1 MRLGTLGTIM
11 NVVTADPN
19 ASSGSGK
26 TVMRLVVG
34 GSMVLITLA
43 TLTTVTGC
51 SQHRT
56 QNAATIASPQTA
68 PMVFDHNANNNFDN
82 QASRNQGA
90 WGGVYMSKAELA
102 TPTTNIVDI
111 DAIPKMRHDA
121 SMQPWLAKFEGSTQG
136 KTGFFTTNGKKLY
149 DDSCAG
155 CHMPTGDGAQGAG
168 YYPPLANNSKMESK
182 YYIISVI
189 INGLRGMPS
198 FHSMMSDAQIA
209 AVTQYVHS
217 DLNPFTDTITPANVA
232 QLRHEFPPGS
242 DPSE

>member
-1 MRLGTLGTIM
+1 MRLGTLGIIMDMVTI
-11 NVVTADPN
+11 NPIK
-19 ASSGSGK
+19 SSSSLSSSK
-26 TVMRLVVG
+26 AMMTVMVG
-34 GSMVLITLA
+34 GSIV
-43 TLTTVTGC
+43 LTTLSGC
-51 SQHRT
+51 SQYKAK
-56 QNAATIASPQTA
+56 NAATIASQQIA
-68 PMVFDHNANNNFDN
+68 PMVFDN

-102 TPTTNIVDI
+102 EPASNIVDVRS
-111 DAIPKMRHDA
+111 IPKMSDDA
-121 SMQPWLAKFEGSTQG
+121 SMKPWLAKFEGSTQG

-155 CHMPTGDGAQGAG
+155 CHMPKGDGADGAG
-168 YYPPLANNSKMESK
+168 YYPPLANNSKMQSK

-198 FHSMMSDAQIA
+198 FHSMMNDAQIA

-217 DLNPFTDTITPANVA
+217 DLNSFTDTVTTENVA
-232 QLRHEFPPGS
+232 QLRHDFPPGS

>member
-1 MRLGTLGTIM
+1 M
-11 NVVTADPN
+11 NVVTAN
-19 ASSGSGK
+19 SIKSSSSLSSAKATMKLIVSGSI
-26 TVMRLVVG
+26 V
-34 GSMVLITLA
+34 
-43 TLTTVTGC
+43 LTTLSGC
-51 SQHRT
+51 SQNRT
-56 QNAATIASPQTA
+56 KNAATIANSQTA
-68 PMVFDHNANNNFDN
+68 AMVLDNGFDN

-102 TPTTNIVDI
+102 EPTTNIVGVNS
-111 DAIPKMRHDA
+111 IPKMSNDTN
-121 SMQPWLAKFEGSTQG
+121 MQQWLTKFEGSIQG

-155 CHMPTGDGAQGAG
+155 CHMQKGEGAQGAG
-168 YYPPLANNSKMESK
+168 YYPPLANNSKMQSK
-182 YYIISVI
+182 YYIISVL

-198 FHSMMSDAQIA
+198 FHRMMNDEQIA

-217 DLNPFTDTITPANVA
+217 DLNTFTDTVTTANVA